1 MGFVSGKI
9 STSFD
14 EFRHSSTRSISIFQ
28 TANRHYINAVL
39 SAVSVITNTYNH
51 HQKSRAF
58 HFYNK
63 FFGVLADAV
72 ADAALPRAEKVMPA
86 PSFGCFVE

>member
-9 STSFD
+9 PTNSD

-63 FFGVLADAV
+63 FFGVLAINFSAFWRMPWRTPRCR
-72 ADAALPRAEKVMPA
+72 ALKK
-86 PSFGCFVE
+86 